1 MNGRALASWATP
13 AVAGVIILLVWEL
26 GVRFLAGDGF
36 VLPPP
41 TEIAIAL
48 VDGWDEVSAAARTTG
63 FIILTG
69 LIGGVVLGAAAA
81 MLVTLSRT
89 ANEALTPLAVAVNA
103 IPIIALA
110 PIFNKW
116 FGLTSP
122 RSNQMIVIVL
132 VFFPVFINTARGLVE
147 VERSQ
152 LDLMES
158 YAASRWQILREVR
171 IPNALPFFFSALKLA
186 TSLAVIA
193 AVVAE
198 YFGGRQDALG
208 PLITRSA
215 GLARYDD
222 AWAAVV
228 AGTAIGGVLY
238 ALASIVERVA
248 MPWNRT
254 GRT

>member
-1 MNGRALASWATP
+1 MNGRAIASWATP
-13 AVAGVIILLVWEL
+13 AVAGMIILLVWEL

-41 TEIAIAL
+41 TEIATAL

-69 LIGGVVLGAAAA
+69 LIGGVLLGAAAA

-110 PIFNKW
+110 PIFNNW

>member
-1 MNGRALASWATP
+1 MNGRAIASWATP

-41 TEIAIAL
+41 TEIATAL
-48 VDGWDEVSAAARTTG
+48 VEGWDEVSAAARTTG

-110 PIFNKW
+110 PIFNNW